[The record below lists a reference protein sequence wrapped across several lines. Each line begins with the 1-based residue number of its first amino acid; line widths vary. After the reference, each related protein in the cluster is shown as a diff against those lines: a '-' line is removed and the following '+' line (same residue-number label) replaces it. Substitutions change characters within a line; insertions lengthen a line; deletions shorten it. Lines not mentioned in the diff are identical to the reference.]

1 MYSSIL
7 LRILDLVEVEE
18 YKNEDPIEKVLKTI
32 IENKF
37 ATNAQI
43 EKIQDRVKALVDES
57 VEFAE
62 NGPDPIADE
71 LYEDV
76 YSSEYPFIIE

>member
-1 MYSSIL
+1 MSRFIIRPPSPVPCTNAKLIPLSSANLFATKSQIDK
-7 LRILDLVEVEE
+7 IQ
-18 YKNEDPIEKVLKTI
+18 EKVKSM
-32 IENKF
+32 
-37 ATNAQI
+37 
-43 EKIQDRVKALVDES
+43 VDES